1 VPFQR
6 QRAGAPYSCLWRR
19 PHLTWTEAFR
29 RGRSRWL
36 IWTAMCTVLG
46 SCFLVKGGTLSDFL
60 WASLIGA
67 VNGIAVGFAIGPA
80 AEKGAMILSGPFAGT
95 PFYFIGISGFVIE
108 AGGHSPTTPRH
119 SVRWRHDCFNLLTS
133 WRDILVTP
141 SAQGAWSKA
150 AQRLILSTLPINP
163 HITQNPISGEEKVHR
178 CDNDYIN

>member
-1 VPFQR
+1 
-6 QRAGAPYSCLWRR
+6 
-19 PHLTWTEAFR
+19 
-29 RGRSRWL
+29 
-36 IWTAMCTVLG
+36 MCTVLG

-150 AQRLILSTLPINP
+150 AQRLTLEHIADKSPYRSKPPILAKEKRTLMLSPGIAN
-163 HITQNPISGEEKVHR
+163 QV
-178 CDNDYIN
+178 